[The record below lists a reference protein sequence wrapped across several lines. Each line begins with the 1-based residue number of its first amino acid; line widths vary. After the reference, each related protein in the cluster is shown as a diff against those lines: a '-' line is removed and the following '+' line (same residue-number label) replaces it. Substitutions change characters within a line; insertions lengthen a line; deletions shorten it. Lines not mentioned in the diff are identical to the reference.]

1 MAKKYEV
8 TYKPT
13 ENEIQSMYVCNRN
26 DLAYVIQPIQY
37 TKKFKVVK
45 FKISNALELHFLK
58 ENNIN
63 VEFTEYDAQK
73 KVMELYSLHSE
84 RFINK

>member
-45 FKISNALELHFLK
+45 FKISNRLEVHNYK
-58 ENNIN
+58 ENNID
-63 VEFTEYDAQK
+63 VEFTEYDALK
-73 KVMELYSLHSE
+73 KTMELYTQHSK
-84 RFINK
+84 RFNK

>member
-1 MAKKYEV
+1 MAKKYEA

-13 ENEIQSMYVCNRN
+13 EKEIQSMYVCNKN

-45 FKISNALELHFLK
+45 FQISNRLEVHNYK
-58 ENNIN
+58 ENNID
-63 VEFTEYDAQK
+63 VEFTEYDALK
-73 KVMELYSLHSE
+73 KTMELYTQHAK
-84 RFINK
+84 RFNK

>member
-45 FKISNALELHFLK
+45 FKISNRLEVHNYK
-58 ENNIN
+58 ENNID
-63 VEFTEYDAQK
+63 VEFTEYDALK
-73 KVMELYSLHSE
+73 KTMELYTQHAK
-84 RFINK
+84 RFNK

>member
-8 TYKPT
+8 NYKPT
-13 ENEIQSMYVCNRN
+13 EKEIQSMYVCNRN

-45 FKISNALELHFLK
+45 FQISNRLEVHNYK
-58 ENNIN
+58 ENNID
-63 VEFTEYDAQK
+63 VEFTEYDALK
-73 KVMELYSLHSE
+73 KTMELYTQHAK
-84 RFINK
+84 RFTK

>member
-45 FKISNALELHFLK
+45 FQISNRLEVHNYK
-58 ENNIN
+58 ENNID
-63 VEFTEYDAQK
+63 VEFTEYDALK
-73 KVMELYSLHSE
+73 KTMELYTQHAK
-84 RFINK
+84 RFTK